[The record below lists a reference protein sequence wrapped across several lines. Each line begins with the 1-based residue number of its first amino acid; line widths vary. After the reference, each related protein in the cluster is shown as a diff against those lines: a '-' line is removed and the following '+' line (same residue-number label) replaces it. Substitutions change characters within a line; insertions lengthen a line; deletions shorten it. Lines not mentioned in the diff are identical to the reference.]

1 VAKRRAKVKAL
12 PTGRPVIPQGSDIDS
27 VSVAIMPDG
36 RVFQRT
42 VHGFTEEQVARMRA
56 GYTCVKCYED
66 HDTAFPDECLVCKF
80 PMRDKQ
86 TEEFAKDFRGE
97 IAFGPSTSLD
107 EEREIM
113 NDMRERE
120 AHERRIALGLSIPK
134 PSIIVP
140 KGF

>member
-1 VAKRRAKVKAL
+1 MAKRKRKHVANMSGRA
-12 PTGRPVIPQGSDIDS
+12 VIPQGSDIDH

-42 VHGFTEEQVARMRA
+42 VHGLTEEQIGRIRA

-66 HDTAFPDECLVCKF
+66 YTDAFPDECAVCKF
-80 PMRDKQ
+80 PMREQ
-86 TEEFAKDFRGE
+86 QSAEFAKDFRGD

-107 EEREIM
+107 EERGIM
-113 NDMRERE
+113 NEMRERE
-120 AHERRIALGLSIPK
+120 AHERRIALGLTIPK

-140 KGF
+140 RRV